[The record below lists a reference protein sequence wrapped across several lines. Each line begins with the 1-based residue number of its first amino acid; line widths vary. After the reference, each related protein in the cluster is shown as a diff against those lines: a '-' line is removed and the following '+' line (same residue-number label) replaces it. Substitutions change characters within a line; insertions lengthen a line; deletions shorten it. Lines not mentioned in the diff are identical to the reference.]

1 MKLSACEVSEFTE
14 VEKKPI
20 KSFSMTF
27 KRFGKK
33 GGRYTKEKFWI
44 TSHNKITD
52 DVQTLKAL
60 KLEDLINIVSEAKK
74 LIKKA
79 DSKIKQHEKRQNQLK

>member
-1 MKLSACEVSEFTE
+1 MKISASEVSEFTDF
-14 VEKKPI
+14 EKKPI
-20 KSFSMTF
+20 KIFSMTF

-33 GGRYTKEKFWI
+33 GSRYTKERFWI
-44 TSHNKITD
+44 TSHNKITG

-60 KLEDLINIVSEAKK
+60 RLEDLINIVSEAKK

-79 DSKIKQHEKRQNQLK
+79 DSKIK

>member
-1 MKLSACEVSEFTE
+1 MKLSATETSEFKDL
-14 VEKKPI
+14 EKNTI
-20 KSFSMTF
+20 KTFSMTF

-33 GGRYTKEKFWI
+33 DGKYTKERFWI
-44 TSHNKITD
+44 TSHNNITG

-79 DSKIKQHEKRQNQLK
+79 DSKIK